1 MIYLLSGI
9 LQCRLNVFPLKVRK
23 TFQNIPL
30 ARAAGE
36 HLQNIFHANA
46 HAANTGSAPALVGIE
61 GNSIQVTHRASLS
74 DLLQLGEPRFSQAAH
89 RNRTKRTGY
98 KVVRVPF
105 DKSTGKARGE
115 YEDFVTGFVTPD
127 GKVWGRP
134 VGITVAKDGSLLISE
149 DGDKTIWRVSYG
161 R

>member
-1 MIYLLSGI
+1 M
-9 LQCRLNVFPLKVRK
+9 
-23 TFQNIPL
+23 
-30 ARAAGE
+30 
-36 HLQNIFHANA
+36 
-46 HAANTGSAPALVGIE
+46 
-61 GNSIQVTHRASLS
+61 
-74 DLLQLGEPRFSQAAH
+74 
-89 RNRTKRTGY
+89 KRTGY

-149 DGDKTIWRVSYG
+149 DGNKTIWRVSYAVARAIVERVVRQASHVAIAAATVG
-161 R
+161 SHLQTSCGPIS